1 MRPLAKSALSA
12 LAAAIALGAVAPA
25 HALPGLA
32 ERDHREGYYN
42 GGSYNRGEWRDDNVG
57 QSHAIRQRIDEL
69 QQMVNRNDRRER
81 ISEREAAGLRRD
93 VAHLRETYR
102 AMNRDGLSVRE
113 SRLLTQRINAVR
125 ERLRYERFDRDDRRW

>member
-1 MRPLAKSALSA
+1 MRPFAKIA
-12 LAAAIALGAVAPA
+12 LAAAVAFGAIAPA
-25 HALPGLA
+25 QAFPGEA
-32 ERDHREGYYN
+32 VRDHNDGYHAGVYRD
-42 GGSYNRGEWRDDNVG
+42 RGDWRDNNWG

-69 QQMVNRNDRRER
+69 QRMVNRNDRRER